1 MKLFQKDPSFYKKV
15 LILAIPIALQSLIA
29 VGVNMLDTIMVGSI
43 GSSGGVYDAVT
54 KGALGK
60 TAAELASEQ
69 SLSAVSLSNTFIGI
83 YHIFC
88 MGLGMGA
95 SVLVSRYW
103 GMKQRHSDDSIML
116 SPDGGSYHDEREAAS
131 VALKQ
136 TVCLMLRLTLIL
148 ATLFAI
154 VTLVMPETIMQMFAK
169 KQIDL
174 STVEASELAKTM
186 AENENNLEII
196 RRGVD
201 YLRYSVIT
209 YFFLGTSLTVT
220 IVLRSVGQAL
230 FPLFV
235 SIGALFVNLIANY
248 TFIFGHFGAERM
260 EVKGAA
266 LGTLIARIFEA
277 VMIVG
282 YLLIVDKRIQFR
294 IKDMFM
300 KTGTLIREYIRIS
313 IPVLISDGILA
324 LGNTSVAMVI
334 GHLGSEFTSANSI
347 TAVTQQMSTVGVQGV
362 CQAGAIVTGQ
372 TLGQGDR
379 KKTMRQGWMFFGLGL
394 ALGLL
399 AAGIILIIKNPV
411 VNGYNVSANTKAL
424 ANRLMIAISIILV
437 FQATN
442 SIMTK
447 GVLRGGGDT
456 KMLMLM
462 DNVFLWAIALPLGI
476 LAGFV
481 FHLDPFWIYI
491 CLKSDQ
497 IIKAVWCYFRLKS
510 EKWIK
515 RISTGAESPAGTK

>member
-15 LILAIPIALQSLIA
+15 IILALPIALQSLIA
-29 VGVNMLDTIMVGSI
+29 VGVNMLDTIMVGRI
-43 GSSGGVYDAVT
+43 GSLYT
-54 KGALGK
+54 ELP
-60 TAAELASEQ
+60 AESAEWISEQ
-69 SLSAVSLSNTFIGI
+69 SLTAVSQANTFIGI

-103 GMKQRHSDDSIML
+103 GMKQKGDE
-116 SPDGGSYHDEREAAS
+116 DGSATH
-131 VALKQ
+131 ALKQ
-136 TVCLMLRLTLIL
+136 TICLMLRLTLLL
-148 ATLFAI
+148 ATLFAVATYI
-154 VTLVMPETIMQMFAK
+154 MPDVIMNMYAK
-169 KQIDL
+169 KGT
-174 STVEASELAKTM
+174 SGEELRAV
-186 AENENNLEII
+186 NEVL
-196 RRGVD
+196 RRGED
-201 YLRYSVIT
+201 YLRYSVVT

-235 SIGALFVNLIANY
+235 SIGALVVNLVANY
-248 TFIFGHFGAERM
+248 TFIFGHFGAPRM

-266 LGTLIARIFEA
+266 LGTLIARVFEA

-282 YLLIVDKRIQFR
+282 YLLVVDKRIRFR

-300 KTGTLIREYIRIS
+300 KTGTLLREYIRIS

-324 LGNTSVAMVI
+324 LGNNSVMMVI
-334 GHLGSEFTSANSI
+334 GRLGSEFTSANAI
-347 TAVTQQMSTVGVQGV
+347 TAVTQQMSTVGIQGV

-379 KKTMRQGWMFFGLGL
+379 KKTMKQGWMFFGLGL
-394 ALGLL
+394 ALGIL
-399 AAGIILIIKNPV
+399 AAAIILIIKSSV
-411 VNGYNVSANTKAL
+411 INGYDVSRSTKEL
-424 ANRLMIAISIILV
+424 ANRLMIAISLIML

-476 LAGFV
+476 AAGFWLK
-481 FHLDPFWIYI
+481 LDPFWIYI

-497 IIKAVWCYFRLKS
+497 IVKAFWCYFRLKS
-510 EKWIK
+510 ERWIK
-515 RISTGAESPAGTK
+515 RISTGTEIMKAPEKA